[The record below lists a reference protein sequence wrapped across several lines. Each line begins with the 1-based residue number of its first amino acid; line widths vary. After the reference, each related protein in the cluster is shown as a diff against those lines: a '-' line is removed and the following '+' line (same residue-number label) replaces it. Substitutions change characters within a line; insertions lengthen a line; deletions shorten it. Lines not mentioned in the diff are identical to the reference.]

1 MRFALSTAILTVS
14 ALTAFGGAALG
25 GAALAAGPL
34 CVKPGVPACMD
45 DSLTFVSAD
54 RMTACQTDVKDY
66 VDRTMAYLKCL
77 ADENVATGQ
86 ELTRNVDR
94 FNCRLSGGKTC
105 R

>member
-1 MRFALSTAILTVS
+1 MRIALLPAILTVS
-14 ALTAFGGAALG
+14 ALTAFGGAAS
-25 GAALAAGPL
+25 AAGPQ

-54 RMTACQTDVKDY
+54 RMTTCQTDVKDY

-77 ADENVATGQ
+77 ADENAATGQ

-94 FNCRLSGGKTC
+94 FNCRLSGGKNC